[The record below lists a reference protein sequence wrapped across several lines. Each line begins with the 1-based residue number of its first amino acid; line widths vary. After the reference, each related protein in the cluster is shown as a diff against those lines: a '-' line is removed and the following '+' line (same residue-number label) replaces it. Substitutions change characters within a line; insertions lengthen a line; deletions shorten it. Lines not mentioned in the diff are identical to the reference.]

1 MDMIQTM
8 YCDTFEEIEKGNQVT
23 YEVMCTEAV
32 HEYEQISNSNE
43 CSLSKKGE
51 SSNE

>member
-1 MDMIQTM
+1 MDMIQDLSCT
-8 YCDTFEEIEKGNQVT
+8 TFEELDKVNQVT

>member
-1 MDMIQTM
+1 MDMIQGLSCT
-8 YCDTFEEIEKGNQVT
+8 TFEEIEKGNQVT